1 MDSILQS
8 IGPDAAQILIE
19 TLPRFKGKPSE
30 CSDETIRDIR
40 ENVCFR
46 LQELDVDRLAARN
59 GIHEDPIW
67 DHLAGAD
74 MKAYSPLI
82 VNHNYIVLDGFH
94 RLSILFA
101 KGYEKVICYVGQ
113 RHDY

>member
-1 MDSILQS
+1 MDDILQR

-19 TLPRFKGKPSE
+19 AIPRHSGKPSE
-30 CSDETIRDIR
+30 CSDETIWSIR
-40 ENVCFR
+40 ENAYFK

-67 DHLAGAD
+67 EHLAGEK
-74 MKAYSPLI
+74 MEAYSPLI

-101 KGYEKVICYVGQ
+101 KGFEKVICYVGQ
-113 RHDY
+113 K